1 MKIMTRCKSVKKSY
15 LCCVN
20 NNVMWKNLFMCSALA
35 VMLLAVSGC
44 SSPKLSSDEA
54 SFTPLQYTGNPE
66 GTFDPSSQYYNPVLP
81 GFYPDPSICR
91 AGDDYYMVNST
102 FGYYPGIPVW
112 HSTDLVHW
120 EQCGSALYRNSQM
133 PINNVSIVAGVF
145 APQITYNPGN
155 GLFYIINT
163 IVGGHWNFFITSED
177 PKSGIWSDPVILS
190 KEHVPGIDSS
200 LLFDDDGRAWI
211 VSAPGLAEI
220 GETPGYSG
228 DNAIVLSEFDWKE
241 GKAIGQPKVIM
252 RHGVH
257 PEDQPKSLEG
267 PHLYHIDGKYFLM
280 CAEGGTEQGHSEV
293 LFVSDKVDGPYVP
306 CKINPILT
314 QRDLPEDRS
323 PYINCTGH
331 ADLVQSKAGQWYA
344 VFLGVEPYEGDY
356 YFNVGRQTFLLPIEW
371 VDGQPVILPK
381 GQSVPKVVDMTDD
394 MKQLVAKNQ
403 VKGFDGFNP
412 GPLWDADGLKDF
424 TMFIRRPVANNVDA
438 GKALEE
444 EFNFNTGRKSGP
456 FYSVDT
462 KGNLVLKLKSVHARS
477 LGNPAFVGERL
488 TAKTFSAQTRMTF
501 TPSVIEG
508 TDATKAGL
516 LLYQSNTQLF
526 SFLKTLSPEGKSILV
541 LEMVRGGK
549 VEKRFEEPLSSDKPI
564 YLKVEALSAREY
576 AFYYSFNGKDFTMVG
591 EPLDSRVVSTSEAG
605 GFQGAMIGVYG
616 YNGKE
621 SEFNPAAYGAGLF
634 G

>member
-1 MKIMTRCKSVKKSY
+1 
-15 LCCVN
+15 
-20 NNVMWKNLFMCSALA
+20 MWKNLFMCSALA
-35 VMLLAVSGC
+35 VMLLGLSGC

-621 SEFNPAAYGAGLF
+621 SEFNPSAYGAGLF